1 MRYVPWAVTRTVSGV
16 LARTAPS
23 LIISVSLSLFPFLS
37 IFEPISTLLN
47 NIVVISFYHLL
58 S

>member
-1 MRYVPWAVTRTVSGV
+1 VVMTRTVSGV

-23 LIISVSLSLFPFLS
+23 LIVSVSLSLFPFLS

-47 NIVVISFYHLL
+47 NIVVISLYHLL

>member
-1 MRYVPWAVTRTVSGV
+1 MRYVPSVTRTVSGV

-47 NIVVISFYHLL
+47 NIVVISFYHLF